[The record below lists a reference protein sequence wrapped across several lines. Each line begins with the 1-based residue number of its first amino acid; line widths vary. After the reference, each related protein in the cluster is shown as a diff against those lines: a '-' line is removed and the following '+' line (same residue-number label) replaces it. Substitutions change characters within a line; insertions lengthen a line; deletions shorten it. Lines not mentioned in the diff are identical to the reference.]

1 MSMLSGS
8 LKNMHRVLSLS
19 SFNSRNKTPG
29 RLPRAVAATSRVR
42 LPVKAVTAPPPAVD
56 DDYGRPPSLASS
68 LGSPRMPSGAWSGVP
83 AELDIASPTSSLSAS
98 FVPPSPLDGCR
109 TNSDD
114 ALRPPDIV
122 MLFSCPLYHRARADS
137 TQRCAAPQPCH

>member
-1 MSMLSGS
+1 MSMLSGA

-42 LPVKAVTAPPPAVD
+42 LPVKAVTAPPAVD

-83 AELDIASPTSSLSAS
+83 AELDVVSPTSSLSAS
-98 FVPPSPLDGCR
+98 FVTPSPLDGSR

-137 TQRCAAPQPCH
+137 TQRGAAPQPCH